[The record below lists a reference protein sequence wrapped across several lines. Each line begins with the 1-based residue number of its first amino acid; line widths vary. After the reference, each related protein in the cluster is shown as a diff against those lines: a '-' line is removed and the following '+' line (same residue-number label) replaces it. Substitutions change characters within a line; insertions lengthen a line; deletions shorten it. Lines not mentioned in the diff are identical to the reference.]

1 VPNETAP
8 QSTRSAPLV
17 GVQCCTRPLRGQP
30 THAVVEKYLR
40 AVREAADA
48 VPVLIPALDDVPPQ
62 DWVVRLDGL
71 LLPGSRSD
79 VGPEHYGGLPPEPE
93 RERDTARDNSAL
105 PLIRAALDADLPVL
119 AICRGIQ
126 EVNVALG
133 GTLHPAVHAV
143 SGRLD
148 HRAEP
153 DLPLDERYAYD
164 AHDVRLVP
172 DGLFRALA
180 GADIVAVNSLHYQGI
195 DRLAPGLA
203 VEATAPDGQI
213 EAVRAPAA
221 RFFVGVQW
229 HPEHRAGD
237 NAFSRA
243 LFRAFGDACRARAR
257 AARRAGA

>member
-1 VPNETAP
+1 VPNEPVP
-8 QSTRSAPLV
+8 QSARTAPLV

-30 THAVVEKYLR
+30 THAVVEKYIR
-40 AVREAADA
+40 AILEGADA
-48 VPVLIPALDDVPPQ
+48 VPLLVPALDDLAPETLVAQ
-62 DWVVRLDGL
+62 LDGL

-79 VGPEHYGGLPPEPE
+79 VSPEHYGGPPPAPE
-93 RERDTARDNSAL
+93 RETDPARDRSAL
-105 PLIRAALDADLPVL
+105 PLIRAALAADLPVL

-133 GTLHPAVHAV
+133 GTLHSAVHAV

-164 AHDVRLVP
+164 AHDVRLAP
-172 DGLFRALA
+172 GGLFATLA
-180 GADIVAVNSLHYQGI
+180 GAETVAVNSLHYQGI
-195 DRLAPGLA
+195 DRLAPDLI

-213 EAVRAPAA
+213 EAVRAPTA

-229 HPEHRAGD
+229 HPEHRAAD

-243 LFRAFGDACRARAR
+243 LFRAFGEACRAH